1 METVSQIIGM
11 MRAAAPA
18 GQPRLDAPA
27 WRVLAD
33 LTQSLIAA
41 KPDAA
46 QEHARFLAIGQREL
60 CLPEAELDGWL
71 HGASVLVTGG
81 TGCIGSAL
89 MAQLARRSPGRLVSV
104 SRGVTDAGPKQAAGE
119 YRQADVRDRR
129 AIDRLITEVRPD
141 VVFHVAAQRDPA
153 LAEVEVH
160 RTVTTNVFGTRNVLA
175 AAETARVPQVVC
187 ASTGKALRPYSPE
200 VYTASKRAAEWIAS
214 GVAAHGEVL
223 CSAARFTHVLDNSL
237 IYRRLLAWARGGTG
251 GQDGGAGQDGG
262 VGLDL
267 GAGPDGGAGQ
277 DGGARQNLG
286 AGEDREAGTGAR
298 GTVIRLHA
306 TDIAFYVQSAVESAQ
321 LLLLAGLGAQR
332 GEFRVL
338 AITDLG
344 WPVSLL
350 DVALGVLQ
358 RTASATPIYFS
369 GYDPGY
375 EEVPFPLLYD
385 PATAGDV
392 SPLLNAFEAA
402 ATAQPPCPGVDAF
415 RLDMAAGPLPA
426 KLLTA
431 LEDVCERA
439 PGPDLVRGALGELS
453 WSLLDAALWAVP
465 RPALERAATLARSH
479 RDVLCPDH
487 RRVLE
492 AICASAAALPAESRP
507 GESDAGARASTG

>member
-1 METVSQIIGM
+1 VETVSEIIEM

-18 GQPRLDAPA
+18 GHPRLDATA
-27 WRVLAD
+27 WPVLAE
-33 LTQSLIAA
+33 LTQLLIAA
-41 KPDAA
+41 KPDAG

-60 CLPEAELDGWL
+60 CLPETELDGWL
-71 HGASVLVTGG
+71 RGATVLVTGG

-89 MAQLARRSPGRLVSV
+89 MAQVAARRPGRLVSV
-104 SRGVTDAGPKQAAGE
+104 SRGATDAGPRQAGAE
-119 YRQADVRDRR
+119 YRQADVRDCR
-129 AIDRLITEVRPD
+129 AMDRLMAEVRPD
-141 VVFHVAAQRDPA
+141 VVFHLAAQRDPA

-175 AAETARVPQVVC
+175 AAEAAGVPQVVC

-200 VYTASKRAAEWIAS
+200 VYTASKRAAEWAAAA
-214 GVAAHGEVL
+214 VAARGDVL

-237 IYRRLLAWARGGTG
+237 IYRRLLAWAKGGPG
-251 GQDGGAGQDGG
+251 GPGGEQT
-262 VGLDL
+262 
-267 GAGPDGGAGQ
+267 P
-277 DGGARQNLG
+277 
-286 AGEDREAGTGAR
+286 
-298 GTVIRLHA
+298 IRLHA
-306 TDIAFYVQSAVESAQ
+306 PDIAFYVQSAVESAQ

-332 GEFRVL
+332 GEFRVH

-350 DVALGVLQ
+350 DVALGVL
-358 RTASATPIYFS
+358 RHTGSAIPIYFS

-402 ATAQPPCPGVDAF
+402 AIAQAPCPGVDAF
-415 RLDMAAGPLPA
+415 RLDMAADPLPA

-439 PGPDLVRGALGELS
+439 PGADPVRGALGELS
-453 WSLLDAALWAVP
+453 WSLLDVAL
-465 RPALERAATLARSH
+465 RAAPRRALDRAAALARSH

-492 AICASAAALPAESRP
+492 AICDSAATGPTDPSGNTGPAGSAGSAANVPMGAL
-507 GESDAGARASTG
+507 

>member
-1 METVSQIIGM
+1 VQTVSEIIGM

-18 GQPRLDAPA
+18 GQPRLDASA
-27 WRVLAD
+27 WPVLAE

-71 HGASVLVTGG
+71 RGSTVLVTGG

-89 MAQLARRSPGRLVSV
+89 MAQLAARCPGRLVSV
-104 SRGVTDAGPKQAAGE
+104 SRGVTDAWPRQAGGD
-119 YRQADVRDRR
+119 YRQADIRDRG
-129 AIDRLITEVRPD
+129 AMDRLFAEVRPD

-160 RTVTTNVFGTRNVLA
+160 RTVTTNVIGTRNVLA
-175 AAETARVPQVVC
+175 AAEMAGVRQAVC

-200 VYTASKRAAEWIAS
+200 VYTASKRAGEWVAS
-214 GVAAHGEVL
+214 GVAAHGDVL

-237 IYRRLLAWARGGTG
+237 IYRRLLAWAAGGPGAPGGPGGPGERTG
-251 GQDGGAGQDGG
+251 
-262 VGLDL
+262 L
-267 GAGPDGGAGQ
+267 
-277 DGGARQNLG
+277 
-286 AGEDREAGTGAR
+286 EA
-298 GTVIRLHA
+298 VIRLHA
-306 TDIAFYVQSAVESAQ
+306 ADIAFYVQSAVESAQ
-321 LLLLAGLGAQR
+321 LLLLAGLGARR
-332 GEFRVL
+332 GEFRVY

-350 DVALGVLQ
+350 DVALGVLK
-358 RTASATPIYFS
+358 RTGSATPIYFS

-385 PATAGDV
+385 PATAGDL

-402 ATAQPPCPGVDAF
+402 AAVAAPCPGVDGF
-415 RLDMAAGPLPA
+415 RLDMAADPLPV

-431 LEDVCERA
+431 LEDVCDQA
-439 PGPDLVRGALGELS
+439 PGADSVRGALGELS
-453 WSLLDAALWAVP
+453 WSLLDVALRAAP
-465 RPALERAATLARSH
+465 RPALGRAAALARS
-479 RDVLCPDH
+479 RQDVLCPDH
-487 RRVLE
+487 RRVLD
-492 AICASAAALPAESRP
+492 AILASAAAVPAESRP
-507 GESDAGARASTG
+507 GDLR

>member
-1 METVSQIIGM
+1 METVSEIIGM

-18 GQPRLDAPA
+18 GQPSLDAPA
-27 WRVLAD
+27 RQVLAE

-60 CLPEAELDGWL
+60 CLPEAELDRWL
-71 HGASVLVTGG
+71 RGATVLVTGG

-89 MAQLARRSPGRLVSV
+89 MAQLAARCPGRLVSV
-104 SRGVTDAGPKQAAGE
+104 SRGVTDAWPRQAGGE

-129 AIDRLITEVRPD
+129 AMDGLIAEVRPD
-141 VVFHVAAQRDPA
+141 VVFHVAAQRDPS

-160 RTVTTNVFGTRNVLA
+160 RTVTTNVLGTRNVLA
-175 AAETARVPQVVC
+175 AAETAGVPQVVC

-200 VYTASKRAAEWIAS
+200 VYTASKRAAEWTAS
-214 GVAAHGEVL
+214 AVAAHGEVL

-237 IYRRLLAWARGGTG
+237 IYRRLLAWAQGGPG
-251 GQDGGAGQDGG
+251 
-262 VGLDL
+262 
-267 GAGPDGGAGQ
+267 GPDRPGGEGGPGGHGQ
-277 DGGARQNLG
+277 P
-286 AGEDREAGTGAR
+286 GTM
-298 GTVIRLHA
+298 IRLHA
-306 TDIAFYVQSAVESAQ
+306 ADIAFYVQSAVESAQ

-350 DVALGVLQ
+350 DVALGVLK
-358 RTASATPIYFS
+358 RTGSATPIYFS

-402 ATAQPPCPGVDAF
+402 AAAPAPCPGVDAF
-415 RLDMAAGPLPA
+415 RLDMAADPLPA

-431 LEDVCERA
+431 LEGVCDRA
-439 PGPDLVRGALGELS
+439 SGAEPVRRALGELS
-453 WSLLDAALWAVP
+453 WPLLDAALRAAP
-465 RPALERAATLARSH
+465 RPALERAAALARSH
-479 RDVLCPDH
+479 RDVLGPDH

-492 AICASAAALPAESRP
+492 AICDSAAAAPAGSRP
-507 GESDAGARASTG
+507 GDFRGARELVPH

>member
-1 METVSQIIGM
+1 LETVSEIIGM
-11 MRAAAPA
+11 MRAVVPA
-18 GQPRLDAPA
+18 GRARLDAAA
-27 WRVLAD
+27 WQVLGD
-33 LTQSLIAA
+33 LTQSLIMA

-71 HGASVLVTGG
+71 SGATVLVTGG

-89 MAQLARRSPGRLVSV
+89 MAQLAARRPGRLVSV
-104 SRGVTDAGPKQAAGE
+104 SRGVTDAWPRQAGGE

-129 AIDRLITEVRPD
+129 AMDQLMTQVRPD

-175 AAETARVPQVVC
+175 AAEAAGVPQAVC

-200 VYTASKRAAEWIAS
+200 VYTASKRAAEWVAS
-214 GVAAHGEVL
+214 GVAANGQVR

-237 IYRRLLAWARGGTG
+237 IYQRLLAWAVPGVGGS
-251 GQDGGAGQDGG
+251 AGQGG
-262 VGLDL
+262 P
-267 GAGPDGGAGQ
+267 AGESVPAGQ
-277 DGGARQNLG
+277 GGPGGKSGLG
-286 AGEDREAGTGAR
+286 RANA
-298 GTVIRLHA
+298 VIRLHA
-306 TDIAFYVQSAVESAQ
+306 ADIAFYVQSALESAQ

-332 GEFRVL
+332 GEFRVH

-350 DVALGVLQ
+350 DVALGVLK
-358 RTASATPIYFS
+358 RTGSATPIYFS

-402 ATAQPPCPGVDAF
+402 AAVAAPCPGVDAF
-415 RLDMAAGPLPA
+415 RLDMAADSQPA
-426 KLLTA
+426 TLLAA
-431 LEDVCERA
+431 LEDVCAREA
-439 PGPDLVRGALGELS
+439 GGDPVRGALGELS
-453 WSLLDAALWAVP
+453 WSLLDAALRAAP
-465 RPALERAATLARSH
+465 RPALERAAALARSA
-479 RDVLCPDH
+479 RDIRSPGH

-492 AICASAAALPAESRP
+492 AIRASAAASPSAPSATAPSGTTAPSATTGPVGLAGSRMNVPA
-507 GESDAGARASTG
+507 GVL